1 MKLTVKELQKII
13 NLVMSSDDMTVTVK
27 HKKIILEAS
36 TSYLIQDYNVV
47 SMLTLLTA
55 LGYSY
60 VNNSDDRYYHVTILN
75 P

>member
-13 NLVMSSDDMTVTVK
+13 NLVMSCDDMTVTVK